1 MQRKKIFLAS
11 SAELVDHRRALEL
24 SIARKNDSWVD
35 RGIYLDLVI
44 WEDFLDTVSATR
56 QQDEYNKAITTCDIF
71 VMLYFTK
78 VGKYTAEEFE
88 VAYRQFKATGKPAIY
103 TWRNDAPVKP
113 SSIDASLGVF
123 KARLDEIGHFGNQ
136 YETTDGL
143 LHQFNLQLDKLANN
157 GFIPL
162 DGAATTTP
170 APSFTATV
178 TGGGA
183 VAQGTGAIA
192 VGQGAVHIG
201 GAHLGSINTGTQT
214 TNTGGGGYFA
224 GPVTVTNGNVV
235 GRDHVTSGVTAP
247 ELAALFEPVRASFR
261 HLPAEQQIDA
271 VWHLA
276 SIQLEI
282 AKGRSADD
290 TVMSKLVDGLVGLV
304 PGAVSAVT
312 SAFAS
317 PLLAAVAGPVTKFV
331 LGRLKAP

>member
-35 RGIYLDLVI
+35 RGVYLDLVI

-56 QQDEYNKAITTCDIF
+56 QQDEYNKAITGCDIF

-113 SSIDASLGVF
+113 SSIDASLGAF

-162 DGAATTTP
+162 DGAGISMP

-183 VAQGTGAIA
+183 VAQGAGAIA

-201 GAHLGSINTGTQT
+201 GANHGSINTGTQT

-235 GRDHVTSGVTAP
+235 GRDHVVHGLAGA
-247 ELAALFEPVRASFR
+247 ELAEVLAPLLAVIRSAPAAQQTEAARHVAALQTEV
-261 HLPAEQQIDA
+261 
-271 VWHLA
+271 
-276 SIQLEI
+276 
-282 AKGRSADD
+282 AKGAKADD
-290 TVMSKLVDGLVGLV
+290 TVMAKLVDGLVGLV

-331 LGRLKAP
+331 LGRLKAL